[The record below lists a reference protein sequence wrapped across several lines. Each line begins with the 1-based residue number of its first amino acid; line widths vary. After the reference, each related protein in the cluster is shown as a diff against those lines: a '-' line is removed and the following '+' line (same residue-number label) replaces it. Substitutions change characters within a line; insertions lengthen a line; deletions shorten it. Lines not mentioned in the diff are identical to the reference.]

1 MSELTGSQPPR
12 RRRADAERSIAA
24 ILDAAAR
31 VLGQRPQA
39 GIKEVAEAAGI
50 SRQTVYAHF
59 PSREILLAALIDRA
73 TERVVAALD
82 AAELNQGSATD
93 ALVRLLEVSWQ
104 IFGAQ
109 PFLLH
114 LPDPR
119 PSPSQERDQ
128 HEPVLRQLDRL
139 VRRGQ
144 REGDFDPELPVSW
157 ILAAIIA
164 LGHAAGEEV
173 RTGRMTA
180 DQAVAVLR
188 NGVPRLFQQPT
199 DRREG

>member
-1 MSELTGSQPPR
+1 MSELTGSQPSR

-24 ILDAAAR
+24 ILDAAAL

-39 GIKEVAEAAGI
+39 GIKEVAESAGI

-59 PSREILLAALIDRA
+59 PSREVLLAALVDRA
-73 TERVVAALD
+73 TGRVLAALD
-82 AAELNQGSATD
+82 AAELDRGSATD
-93 ALVRLLEVSWQ
+93 ALVRLLEVSVQ
-104 IFGAQ
+104 IFGAE
-109 PFLLH
+109 PFLLQ

-119 PSPSQERDQ
+119 LSPSQERDQ

-144 REGDFDPELPVSW
+144 HEGDFDPDLPVNW

-173 RTGRMTA
+173 RAGRMTR
-180 DQAVAVLR
+180 DQAAPVLR
-188 NGVPRLFQQPT
+188 NSVLRVLQP
-199 DRREG
+199 